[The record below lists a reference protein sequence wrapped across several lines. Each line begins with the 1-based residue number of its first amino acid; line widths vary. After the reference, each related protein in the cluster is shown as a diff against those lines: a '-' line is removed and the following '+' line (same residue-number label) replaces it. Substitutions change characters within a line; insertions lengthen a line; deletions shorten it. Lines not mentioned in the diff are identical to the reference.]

1 MIEELRKCA
10 GNKILEW
17 LLLHP
22 TTPVS
27 INELART
34 LAVSPATVLHYVRS
48 MEESGLVVRNISGTA
63 HLIHLNNDSP
73 LARPLKA
80 GAILLLL
87 WNAGISRVAP
97 QAISV
102 ALYGSM
108 ASGAFDEKS
117 DIDLLVLG
125 TEADI
130 DRDLLITIEAGTG
143 HAVQLTVLPWPG
155 FETLKEKHD
164 PFIESVIANHILIR
178 GAAL

>member
-10 GNKILEW
+10 GNTILEW

-34 LAVSPATVLHYVRS
+34 LAVSPATVLRYIRS
-48 MEESGLVVRNISGTA
+48 MEESGLVITRAAGTA
-63 HLIHLNNDSP
+63 HLITLNRESP
-73 LARPLKA
+73 LARPLRA
-80 GAILLLL
+80 GAILLVV
-87 WNAGISRVAP
+87 WDAGISRVAP
-97 QAISV
+97 GAISV

-108 ASGAFDEKS
+108 ASGTFDEKS

-125 TEADI
+125 TDADV
-130 DRDLLITIEAGTG
+130 DHDLLLRIETATG
-143 HAVQLTVLPWPG
+143 HVVQLTVLPWPG
-155 FETLKEKHD
+155 FETLKKDHD
-164 PFIESVIANHILIR
+164 PFIESVLANHVMIR